1 MNQEKY
7 IGMDVHQATISVA
20 VMDSK
25 GDLKKP
31 DLYVVICRAPK
42 LGRIIP
48 PMKAIACAL
57 LGLLTASAAF
67 PQQVGL
73 VDLTRPIGVLA
84 VPDQSARQLPPGCTE
99 EKRGIMADGIVKLDD
114 NRPRNI
120 SLQIIKLSSE
130 TLEVSGDGRAEVRL
144 QNTGEQPIS
153 IPLSTDWSAIQKA
166 SSPDHLEWEEGSF
179 QVVLR
184 DKRNH
189 TIALT
194 SNDWSLYGSRLVSGS
209 LMTIKPGEWITAFLN
224 FKVLDRYQIVSPASF
239 RLAKR
244 DCFWNGRRPAEYGI
258 VKTAFGIHCRA
269 TTEATTS
276 KSVPQQQFESTG
288 PVQAKARIGIVCFS
302 IDGKSITLKAPAY
315 GRTEGAK
322 LC

>member
-1 MNQEKY
+1 
-7 IGMDVHQATISVA
+7 
-20 VMDSK
+20 
-25 GDLKKP
+25 
-31 DLYVVICRAPK
+31 
-42 LGRIIP
+42 
-48 PMKAIACAL
+48 MKAIACAL

-99 EKRGIMADGIVKLDD
+99 EKRGIMADCIVKLDD

-224 FKVLDRYQIVSPASF
+224 FKVLDRYQIVSPAEFPVGEGELFLEWAQTRRVWNRKDCVWNTSLF
-239 RLAKR
+239 DYRGYYKQERPTATVRVNRSGSGKR
-244 DCFWNGRRPAEYGI
+244 KNSE
-258 VKTAFGIHCRA
+258 
-269 TTEATTS
+269 
-276 KSVPQQQFESTG
+276 
-288 PVQAKARIGIVCFS
+288 
-302 IDGKSITLKAPAY
+302 
-315 GRTEGAK
+315 
-322 LC
+322 